1 MDNRIAGLLE
11 LSGGHDPDVSSIL
24 GNSAAATASVA
35 GGAVTSPPSALR
47 ATRPGWRDPR
57 LWIGIAI
64 IAACVVGGVRLLG
77 AADDTVAVWAVK
89 ADAGAGASLSRSDLE
104 VHRVHFAAASD
115 LAGYYRADAD
125 LPPQV
130 LLARAV
136 GSGELLPRSAVSVG
150 AGRDI
155 VQLPLAVDPAQV
167 PPAVA
172 SGSVIDVYVAGAYGA
187 DAAADSS
194 RADGAGAPANGHV
207 GRDVGSDADVAT
219 PVLSAVTV
227 VSAPRPDD
235 AFGSGQSKRQLILA
249 MPEKRAQEFFG
260 LLAGLTDPTITV
272 VLRPAG

>member
-1 MDNRIAGLLE
+1 MT
-11 LSGGHDPDVSSIL
+11 SIL
-24 GNSAAATASVA
+24 GSSAAATASV
-35 GGAVTSPPSALR
+35 GGATTSPPSAVR

-64 IAACVVGGVRLLG
+64 IAACVVVGVRVLG
-77 AADDTVAVWAVK
+77 AADDTVAVWSVK
-89 ADAGAGASLSRSDLE
+89 ADAGAGATLSRADLE

-115 LAGYYRADAD
+115 LAGYYRADAEM
-125 LPPQV
+125 PTQV

-136 GSGELLPRSAVSVG
+136 GHGELLPRSAVSVG
-150 AGRDI
+150 AASDT
-155 VQLPLAVDPAQV
+155 VQVPLAVDPAQV

-172 SGSVIDVYVAGAYGA
+172 SGSVIDVYVVGASGVDAAAGP

-194 RADGAGAPANGHV
+194 RSDGSGAAASGHA
-207 GRDVGSDADVAT
+207 GRDVGGDGGSDADVTT